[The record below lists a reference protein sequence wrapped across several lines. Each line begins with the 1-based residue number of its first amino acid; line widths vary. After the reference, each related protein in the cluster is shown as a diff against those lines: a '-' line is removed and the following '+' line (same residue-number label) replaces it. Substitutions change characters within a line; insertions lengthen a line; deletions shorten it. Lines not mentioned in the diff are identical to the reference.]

1 MQRSS
6 QVVTMP
12 TNQHP
17 ALYRPDV
24 LPVTQP
30 TAVLKVVQKRRR
42 VSPAIRGRVPLRR
55 NFFLSENG
63 DFWCILSGI
72 LCDLELQETKQE
84 TVVDPANQKVPG
96 LRPGRSGP
104 TLSPD

>member
-1 MQRSS
+1 MTCKDPVKSS
-6 QVVTMP
+6 LP

-17 ALYRPDV
+17 AVYRPDV

-55 NFFLSENG
+55 NVSYPKMVSFGAFL
-63 DFWCILSGI
+63 
-72 LCDLELQETKQE
+72 
-84 TVVDPANQKVPG
+84 VVFYVI
-96 LRPGRSGP
+96 
-104 TLSPD
+104 